1 MVRDDLRS
9 RAANGHMGSSRQ
21 NTSTQNGSQRQP
33 AHNRAEPGS
42 SHQGSYRNN
51 EEDFA
56 QTQAILS
63 DEETNKLVAEVMRHM
78 LFKNYQQPGV
88 PVSRVELTGII
99 TKTYKQRYLSSHV
112 ISMAQ
117 KKLLEI
123 FGLEMKEYNRL
134 RSLTKTGR
142 GINNEKQVETKEY
155 VLRSVIPADLRKQYI
170 DTRESAATYGLATI
184 VIGIIKS
191 FGETCP
197 EEVLWQ
203 NLRRLDIKEDDL
215 HHPTFGNVKHAVE
228 LLAKQ
233 RYIQKEKLIN
243 SEGDGFVYELAER
256 ALDETCLARL
266 DAFMYSIVQRNPE
279 ALLAGQGE

>member
-1 MVRDDLRS
+1 MVRGEIRLR
-9 RAANGHMGSSRQ
+9 APTGHMGSSRQ
-21 NTSTQNGSQRQP
+21 SASTQNGPQRQP
-33 AHNRAEPGS
+33 AYNRAELGP

-56 QTQAILS
+56 QTQAVLS

-112 ISMAQ
+112 ISIAQ
-117 KKLLEI
+117 KKLLDI

-142 GINNEKQVETKEY
+142 GINEKQVETKEY
-155 VLRSVIPADLRKQYI
+155 VLKSVIPADLRKQYI
-170 DTRESAATYGLATI
+170 DTRESAATYSLATV

-191 FGETCP
+191 SGEKCP

-203 NLRRLDIKEDDL
+203 NLKRLDIREDDM
-215 HHPTFGNVKHAVE
+215 HHPTFGNVKNTVE

-233 RYIQKEKLIN
+233 RYIQKEKLN
-243 SEGDGFVYELAER
+243 SSEGDGFVYELAER
-256 ALDETCLARL
+256 ALDETCLGRL
-266 DAFMYSIVQRNPE
+266 EAFMYSIVQRNPE
-279 ALLAGQGE
+279 ALLLGQGE